1 LDEKSRVSQGEMNFQ
16 TEIETLIRARYPI
29 LYLITSEEMRV
40 QSVIVEIARK
50 RQKKIFEW
58 SYSTGLVPAGTS
70 IQSQKHR
77 NSSTRDPSAALD
89 QVIEQVEP
97 AIFIFK
103 DFHPFLTKNHF
114 AVVRKL
120 KEIALHLRNSYKT
133 IILISPVMEIPT
145 ELEKEVTVLNYPLP
159 TREEIGVLLERIISE
174 VHQFKNVKV
183 DLDEAGRD
191 QLLQA
196 ALGLTLSEAENV
208 FAKIIVKDE
217 RLTAQDVEEVFSEK
231 QQIVR
236 KSGLLEYYATE
247 ENFES
252 IGGLSVLKEWLNKR
266 ATAFTSEAREFGLP
280 APKGIL
286 MLGVQGCGKSLSA
299 KAVSNQWRLPLL
311 RFDMGRMF
319 GSLVGSSEENVRR
332 AIAVAESIAPAILW
346 VDEID
351 KAFAGS
357 QGSGMTDGG
366 TTARVFGTFLT
377 WLSEK
382 QAPVFVVATAN
393 DISQLPPE
401 LLRKGRLDE
410 IFFVDL
416 PGRQERREVF
426 EIHLQ
431 KRGRDPARF
440 DLDALSELS
449 KDFSGAEIEE
459 SINSALYDAFY
470 AREELTNQ
478 HVLAALGE
486 TVPLA
491 RTMDEQI
498 GRLRAWAEGRAR
510 NASVARGGNGEAKR
524 DEHELSG
531 LDGRKLV

>member
-1 LDEKSRVSQGEMNFQ
+1 MNFQ

-29 LYLITSEEMRV
+29 LFIISSEEMRV
-40 QSVIVEIARK
+40 QAMVMEIAKK
-50 RQKKIFEW
+50 RHKKAFEW
-58 SYSTGLVPAGTS
+58 SFSTGIVPAGSS

-77 NSSTRDPSAALD
+77 NVATKDPLAALD

-103 DFHPFLTKNHF
+103 DFHPFLTKNNF
-114 AVVRKL
+114 AIVRKL
-120 KEIALHLRNSYKT
+120 KEIALHLKNSFKT

-145 ELEKEVTVLNYPLP
+145 ELDKEITVLNYPLP
-159 TREEIGVLLERIISE
+159 ARDDLSELLEKIMAD
-174 VHQFKNVKV
+174 VKQFSQVV
-183 DLDEAGRD
+183 IDLDEVGRER
-191 QLLQA
+191 LLQA
-196 ALGLTLSEAENV
+196 ALGLTLGEAENV

-217 RLTAQDVEEVFSEK
+217 RLSGDDVNEVFAEK
-231 QQIVR
+231 QQIIR
-236 KSGLLEYYATE
+236 KSGLLEYYASE
-247 ENFES
+247 ESFANV
-252 IGGLSVLKEWLNKR
+252 GGLAILKEWLNKR
-266 ATAFTSEAREFGLP
+266 AIAFTKEARAFGLP

-286 MLGVQGCGKSLSA
+286 MLGVQGCGKSLCA
-299 KAVSNQWRLPLL
+299 KAVSNQWQLPLL

-332 AIAVAESIAPAILW
+332 AIAVAESVAPAILW

-357 QGSGMTDGG
+357 QGSGATDGG

-382 QAPVFVVATAN
+382 NAPVFVVATAN

-416 PGRQERREVF
+416 PSRKERLEVF
-426 EIHLQ
+426 RIHLT
-431 KRGRDPARF
+431 KRGRDAAGF
-440 DLDALSELS
+440 DLEALAESS

-459 SINSALYDAFY
+459 AINSALYDAFY
-470 AREELTNQ
+470 EKQELKTE
-478 HVLAALGE
+478 HVLTALAQ

-491 RTMDEQI
+491 KTMDEQI
-498 GRLRAWAEGRAR
+498 NRLRSWAEGRAR
-510 NASVARGGNGEAKR
+510 NASVPR
-524 DEHELSG
+524 DGQKSAT
-531 LDGRKLV
+531 